1 MGGKTVSAL
10 ADKPGAGHAEDETPP
25 PGTPT
30 HGGGCPVARDV
41 PCPCWGE
48 LWLCRAGALRS
59 ATAART
65 AGRRPRLL
73 PRRAAERTGTG
84 CQGRSGRDAGAAG
97 SGAGGHSPIWAPR
110 GRASPARSSTRAAI
124 VPGQPKGTGAGSRR
138 RSPSASGRGVGGGN
152 GSGSGSAAAAGGATT
167 AFPGAAGGRPRR
179 GRACDLRAAPEP
191 AVVGR
196 RLRSY
201 RIPIRRCLVLSQN
214 QEWPQGIRALPL
226 TPTLMKNHCTRGA
239 IQNKPL
245 LEHLL

>member
-1 MGGKTVSAL
+1 MR
-10 ADKPGAGHAEDETPP
+10 PP
-25 PGTPT
+25 PPAHPHPTPT

-138 RSPSASGRGVGGGN
+138 RSPSASGRGGRRWQRQRLRLRCCGGWRNYGL
-152 GSGSGSAAAAGGATT
+152 SRSRRRQAEKR
-167 AFPGAAGGRPRR
+167 PRLRPPGRPRASR
-179 GRACDLRAAPEP
+179 GWAEA
-191 AVVGR
+191 
-196 RLRSY
+196 S
-201 RIPIRRCLVLSQN
+201 VLSN
-214 QEWPQGIRALPL
+214 PHSEMLGPISKPGVATGDP
-226 TPTLMKNHCTRGA
+226 GA
-239 IQNKPL
+239 PPHPHANEKSL
-245 LEHLL
+245 YEGSYTK